1 MCVCSPNESSGT
13 PAPSTIRAIVAASTD
28 QSDTVVAIPTST
40 TQPPVVVQLAPARA
54 ACDQQLEQN
63 VLAQA
68 SGLRGGGAQPPRE
81 RRAQRSRLQLPA
93 PVAVRSA
100 RRVHARFAAQPE
112 HVLGLDDRQPCR

>member
-40 TQPPVVVQLAPARA
+40 TEPPVVVPPARA
-54 ACDQQLEQN
+54 GAGRDQGIRPKS

-68 SGLRGGGAQPPRE
+68 SGLLGGGAQATRQ
-81 RRAQRSRLQLPA
+81 RWRQRSRVQLPA
-93 PVAVRSA
+93 PVATRDSA
-100 RRVHARFAAQPE
+100 RVHARLAAQ
-112 HVLGLDDRQPCR
+112 